1 MNNLTTPP
9 LFPKKHCSL
18 KNVAFTGL
26 FLIICGTISAQNIKN
41 ETIAYSYIKLPLQ
54 PLVLNEKNFV
64 SSIFA
69 TFEEDNVIKKAAYGD
84 ELQKAENEYQSEMAL
99 YPARVKEAK
108 DKYEKD
114 LAEWNEKSLAEKV
127 VEKQVLNENNKP
139 VEQVPYPPQKRYVP
153 EPKLQTSYDYPVVS
167 ETYLNLGGYYRNN
180 QNAVNIVVTI
190 HGYDYTEPR
199 QMTEQKN
206 VVSYVDGQSSTR
218 AVTYY
223 HVEFSYR
230 HPMSVLVTDPQGN
243 TIMNSTPQELNT
255 YRIYKSEESDKTL
268 SINTELLIKN
278 YEEKIFQE
286 NLTFINN
293 IVNDQIGYPFTNRIA
308 ELNFVKVKDDS
319 YQDLMIAFNDASAGL
334 KLLKDDPASAQNKL
348 NNALNIWNTALQES
362 DIQNK
367 KARIDKDVT
376 LAIYFNQLEC
386 YFAMRDVQSAENI
399 ISKLNGFSLSN
410 AERKQK
416 ENFEL
421 LFNDLKKR
429 LTANK

>member
-206 VVSYVDGQSSTR
+206 VVSYVDGQSSTW

-348 NNALNIWNTALQES
+348 NNALSIWNTALQES